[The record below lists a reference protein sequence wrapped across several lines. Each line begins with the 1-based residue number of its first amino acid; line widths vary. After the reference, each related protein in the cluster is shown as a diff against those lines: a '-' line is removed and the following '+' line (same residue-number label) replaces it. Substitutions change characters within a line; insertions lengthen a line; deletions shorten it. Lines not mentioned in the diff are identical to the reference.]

1 MIQQLSGL
9 NIDIV
14 IATSK
19 PAGPTITSAF
29 FDAANITD
37 GGMKLASKPVSTPEY
52 GRMEYEYENDSK
64 KIIAVTGEQNRVGF
78 SQTLNSE
85 DNEAPAIIRMST
97 NYTQMLPNLGCEAVG
112 ISFRGLKACPEDK
125 DAASRFITSNFLA
138 KSSFAS
144 IGKSPVRAS
153 INLVFDTERCPAYF
167 NIAEAS
173 MRKEEEETTTPI
185 VVFSGSFSYVLKGET
200 SAEKLAY
207 MHECIG
213 NWQFDYAVFTDI
225 VNNHF
230 LAQNVVEPIYQE
242 LPQLEAN
249 NHLYAAGAV

>member
-1 MIQQLSGL
+1 MQQQLSGL
-9 NIDIV
+9 NFV
-14 IATSK
+14 III
-19 PAGPTITSAF
+19 PTTKSAIPTVSSAF
-29 FDAANITD
+29 FDAANISS
-37 GGMKLASKPVSTPEY
+37 GMELASEPISAPNYARVEY
-52 GRMEYEYENDSK
+52 K
-64 KIIAVTGEQNRVGF
+64 KGDKQSVIVTSEQNRVEF
-78 SQTLNSE
+78 SETLNSE
-85 DNEAPAIIRMST
+85 YNEAPAIIRMST
-97 NYTQMLPNLGCEAVG
+97 SYTQMLPNLGCEAVG
-112 ISFRGLKACPEDK
+112 INFRGFKACPEDS

-173 MRKEEEETTTPI
+173 MRSESSEATTPI

-242 LPQLEAN
+242 LPQLEAD